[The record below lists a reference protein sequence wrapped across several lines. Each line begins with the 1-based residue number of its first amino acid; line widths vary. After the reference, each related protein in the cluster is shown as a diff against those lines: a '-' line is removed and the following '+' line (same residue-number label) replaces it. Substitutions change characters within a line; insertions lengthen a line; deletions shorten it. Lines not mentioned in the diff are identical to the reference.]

1 MGLTSG
7 INAID
12 GLVVVGGAPAGITA
26 ASEASS
32 FRKSVALVDSH
43 QEIGGAGLNT
53 GTVPSKTLRKTALA
67 LSGLKSRNLYGVDLL
82 LRLEVTVADFLGHE
96 EHVKDAFH
104 AGITQRSRQ
113 NLPRQ
118 VLQ

>member
-12 GLVVVGGAPAGITA
+12 GLVVLGGGPAGITA

-53 GTVPSKTLRKTALA
+53 GTVASKTRKTALA

-82 LRLEVTVADFLGHE
+82 LRREMTVADFLGHE
-96 EHVKDAFH
+96 EHMKDAFH